1 MYRHLSSFGGIVGV
15 ADTLVNDLVDAV
27 TPPVVGT
34 LLSILSVDQVFRL
47 KGGWWAQDACAL
59 AEGCHIKWDFALRLR
74 KDKYLAP

>member
-15 ADTLVNDLVDAV
+15 ADTLVNDLIDVV

-47 KGGWWAQDACAL
+47 EGGC
-59 AEGCHIKWDFALRLR
+59 
-74 KDKYLAP
+74 